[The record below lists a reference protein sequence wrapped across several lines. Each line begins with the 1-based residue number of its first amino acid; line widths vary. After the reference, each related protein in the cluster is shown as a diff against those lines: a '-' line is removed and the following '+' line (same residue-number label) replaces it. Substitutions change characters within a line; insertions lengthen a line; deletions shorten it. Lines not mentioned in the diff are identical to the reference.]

1 MILAYYYIDIIKAV
15 KNILMIM
22 SISSRHRG
30 RGQRVGQRP
39 AEVPE
44 EPHHLQSGAA
54 GRAGEGVRQVA
65 LPMCEHPRKSGSAC
79 GDSSAGSGRLSLP
92 ALSPDS
98 GSRDSRS
105 PDADANRMIGE

>member
-1 MILAYYYIDIIKAV
+1 LVLSAAETERQLLSGSSYCSDG
-15 KNILMIM
+15 NM
-22 SISSRHRG
+22 SSNPNSSNSNTTHSNSNG
-30 RGQRVGQRP
+30 NGNNTN
-39 AEVPE
+39 
-44 EPHHLQSGAA
+44 
-54 GRAGEGVRQVA
+54 
-65 LPMCEHPRKSGSAC
+65 SGSAC